1 MAKQVTINSTFF
13 FLLFFPISDE
23 PHGPLVLAIEPY
35 QDQASGCP
43 VTELDG
49 KVAWVGTLQVHTP
62 EVVTCGDVFAVFC
75 LWGGEGWGRGTGW
88 GKKNNVCVALSA
100 YYSQQQRSRPI
111 LISIS
116 ILAETKKWLK
126 VWLFLKRLVTNLI
139 VSKLKSQWNLA
150 LSAKLIMWNGL
161 RELIWRWRFKLNV
174 GHLDSLWW
182 RTKARNVT
190 FRFSLRC
197 PITI

>member
-1 MAKQVTINSTFF
+1 MYVVAKQVTINSTFF

-75 LWGGEGWGRGTGW
+75 LWGGEGWGRGTGL

-100 YYSQQQRSRPI
+100 YYSQQQRSRPV

-116 ILAETKKWLK
+116 IIAETKKWLK
-126 VWLFLKRLVTNLI
+126 VWLF
-139 VSKLKSQWNLA
+139 
-150 LSAKLIMWNGL
+150 
-161 RELIWRWRFKLNV
+161 
-174 GHLDSLWW
+174 
-182 RTKARNVT
+182 
-190 FRFSLRC
+190 
-197 PITI
+197 

>member
-1 MAKQVTINSTFF
+1 MYVVAKQVTINSTFF

-88 GKKNNVCVALSA
+88 GKKKTMFALPFQPTTPNNNDLVQCSFLFQS
-100 YYSQQQRSRPI
+100 SRKPRSGWKYGYFKASWYKSNREQTK
-111 LISIS
+111 ISMKFGFIS
-116 ILAETKKWLK
+116 
-126 VWLFLKRLVTNLI
+126 
-139 VSKLKSQWNLA
+139 
-150 LSAKLIMWNGL
+150 
-161 RELIWRWRFKLNV
+161 
-174 GHLDSLWW
+174 
-182 RTKARNVT
+182 
-190 FRFSLRC
+190 
-197 PITI
+197 

>member
-1 MAKQVTINSTFF
+1 MYVMAKQVTINSTFF

-75 LWGGEGWGRGTGW
+75 LWGGEGWGRGTG
-88 GKKNNVCVALSA
+88 
-100 YYSQQQRSRPI
+100 
-111 LISIS
+111 
-116 ILAETKKWLK
+116 
-126 VWLFLKRLVTNLI
+126 
-139 VSKLKSQWNLA
+139 
-150 LSAKLIMWNGL
+150 
-161 RELIWRWRFKLNV
+161 
-174 GHLDSLWW
+174 
-182 RTKARNVT
+182 
-190 FRFSLRC
+190 
-197 PITI
+197 

>member
-1 MAKQVTINSTFF
+1 M
-13 FLLFFPISDE
+13 
-23 PHGPLVLAIEPY
+23 LAIEPY

-75 LWGGEGWGRGTGW
+75 LWGGEGRVGEEEQDEE
-88 GKKNNVCVALSA
+88 KKNNVCVALSA
-100 YYSQQQRSRPI
+100 YYSQQQRSRPV

-126 VWLFLKRLVTNLI
+126 VWLF
-139 VSKLKSQWNLA
+139 
-150 LSAKLIMWNGL
+150 
-161 RELIWRWRFKLNV
+161 
-174 GHLDSLWW
+174 
-182 RTKARNVT
+182 
-190 FRFSLRC
+190 
-197 PITI
+197 